1 MCMGLGCNAVGVMGC
16 RIIQSPRE
24 RFVAILTNSFI
35 PCNGRFPTLIAIL
48 SMFFLCGM
56 TGVLRSA
63 GAALL
68 MTLLLVLA
76 VAMTLAASS
85 LLSHTLLR
93 GRASTFT
100 LELPPFRKPQ
110 IGKVIADSVLRRS
123 LLVLGRAVAVAAPA
137 GFVIW
142 LFANVSV
149 GGATLLDHTAS
160 FLDPFARFMGLDGI
174 ILLAFILGSPANE
187 IVLPIII
194 MGYLA
199 QGSMTDLSD
208 LGALKQLLTDNG
220 WTWLTAVCTMLFS
233 LMHWPCTTTLITM
246 LRELKSKRWA
256 AVGVLIPTLFG
267 CEMCILTASVA
278 RLLKL
283 V

>member
-35 PCNGRFPTLIAIL
+35 PCNGRFPTLIAVL

-56 TGVLRSA
+56 TGFLRSA

-76 VAMTLAASS
+76 VMMTLAASS

-93 GRASTFT
+93 GQSSTFT
-100 LELPPFRKPQ
+100 LELPPFRRPQ

-137 GFVIW
+137 GFIIW

-149 GGATLLDHTAS
+149 GGATLLDQTAA
-160 FLDPFARFMGLDGI
+160 FLDPFARVMGLDGI

-187 IVLPIII
+187 TVLPIII

-199 QGSMTDLSD
+199 QGSMTDLTD
-208 LGALKQLLTDNG
+208 LGALKLLLTENG

-233 LMHWPCTTTLITM
+233 LMHWPCATTLLTM
-246 LRELKSKRWA
+246 LRELKSKRWT
-256 AVGVLIPTLFG
+256 AVGMLVPTLFG
-267 CEMCILTASVA
+267 GTACILTALTA
-278 RLLKL
+278 RMLHL